1 MTAQLIADRY
11 RTERLLGRGGSA
23 DVWLCHDERLGRP
36 VALKRVGA
44 LPGETERHHARALR
58 EARHVAALHHP
69 NVVAVFDAF
78 TLDGHVW
85 LVLEHVPS
93 RTLAELVAEG
103 GRLEPTR
110 AARIGA
116 DVAAGLAAAHA
127 AGIVHRD
134 VKPSNVLVRA
144 DGHALVTDFGIARS
158 EDEGQ
163 LTRTGQVT
171 GTPSYFSPELARGG
185 EPSAASDA
193 WALGATLRY
202 ALEGGPA
209 YDESSGAL
217 AVLAAIATGPPPAA
231 PHAGALAPV
240 LARLLTEEP
249 ATRATVAEV
258 EPALRTVAD
267 ARPAPVPRPARR
279 RSRAPLAVAL
289 LVVLAAVLATAWWRT
304 FAPEPTADAPD
315 VAAQP
320 PTPQPVSEAP
330 PPTEAEAQPE
340 QPDPAG
346 LVRTYYDHL
355 PSDLDAAWPM
365 LSPALQDE
373 IGWDTFAGFWGT
385 VDAVRVDAV
394 ERDGATVL
402 VTLTY
407 ATGDRTEQETRA
419 LTVSEDD
426 GALRITADGGPV

>member
-93 RTLAELVAEG
+93 RSLAELVADE
-103 GRLEPTR
+103 GRLEP
-110 AARIGA
+110 AQVARIGA

-134 VKPSNVLVRA
+134 VKPGNVLVRE
-144 DGHALVTDFGIARS
+144 DGHALITDFGIARS
-158 EDEGQ
+158 ADEGQ

-217 AVLAAIATGPPPAA
+217 AVLAAIATSPPPTA
-231 PHAGALAPV
+231 PHAGVLAPV
-240 LARLLTEEP
+240 LARLLTEDP
-249 ATRATVAEV
+249 AARATVAEV
-258 EPALRTVAD
+258 QPGLRTVAD

-279 RSRAPLAVAL
+279 RHRGLLAVAV
-289 LVVLAAVLATAWWRT
+289 LVVLATVLATAWWRA
-304 FAPEPTADAPD
+304 FAPEPARDAPPV
-315 VAAQP
+315 VAQA
-320 PTPQPVSEAP
+320 PTPPPSREAP
-330 PPTEAEAQPE
+330 PAPEPE
-340 QPDPAG
+340 QPDPSA
-346 LVRTYYDHL
+346 LVRTYYGHL
-355 PSDLDAAWPM
+355 PSDLGAAWPL

-373 IGWDTFAGFWGT
+373 IGWDTFEGFWGT
-385 VDAVRVDAV
+385 VDGVRVDAV
-394 ERDGATVL
+394 EQDGETVL

-407 ATGDRTEQETRA
+407 TTDGRTEQETRA
-419 LTVSEDD
+419 LTVAEED
-426 GALRITADGGPV
+426 GVLLITEDGGAV